1 MSEGSEK
8 TEQATEQQIQKFR
21 REGKVAT
28 SKELLAAIGLAASA
42 FAMFQ
47 ALPYIGAGLLHV
59 ARDSFARGATR
70 EFVAADVMTLGL
82 RTMTSMGPGIL
93 LALTPGIVAGIGVG
107 LVLTGFNLSS
117 EAITP
122 DLSRM
127 DPLGAAK
134 SMFFSSTPW
143 VSLAKA
149 AAVATLLIWAV
160 YSSLVD
166 HMASLPVA
174 GSWQVGAQLGFIEV
188 LTRAVL
194 TRALPVALAVGAAD
208 FAWQRYQLSEQMMM
222 TRQDVRQENKDSEG
236 DPQIRAR
243 RRQRARQLA
252 TGRQLANVV
261 KADVIVANPTHF
273 AVALRY
279 RKEENAS
286 PMVLARGLDN
296 IALKIRAEAGRH
308 DIPVIENRT
317 LARALYARSK
327 VGAPIPSEFF
337 GPVAQVLAL
346 VYRRRHK
353 R

>member
-1 MSEGSEK
+1 MSEGAEK
-8 TEQATEQQIQKFR
+8 TEQATEQQVQKYR

-28 SKELLAAIGLAASA
+28 SKELLAAIGLATSA

-47 ALPYIGAGLLHV
+47 ALPFLGSGLLHV

-70 EFVAADVMTLGL
+70 EFVAADVMALGL
-82 RTMTSMGPGIL
+82 RTMTAM
-93 LALTPGIVAGIGVG
+93 TPGIMLALLPGVIAALGVG

-127 DPLGAAK
+127 DPFAAAK
-134 SMFFSSTPW
+134 NMFFSSAPW
-143 VSLAKA
+143 INLAKA
-149 AAVATLLIWAV
+149 SAIATLLIWAV

-166 HMASLPVA
+166 HMASLPVVGA
-174 GSWQVGAQLGFIEV
+174 WPVGAQLGFIGE
-188 LTRAVL
+188 LTKAVL
-194 TRALPVALAVGAAD
+194 TRALPVALAIGAAD
-208 FAWQRYQLSEQMMM
+208 FAWQRYHLSEQMMM
-222 TRQDVRQENKDSEG
+222 TRQDVRQENKDTEG
-236 DPQIRAR
+236 DPLIRAR

-252 TGRQLANVV
+252 TGRQLADVV

-279 RKEENAS
+279 RKDENAS

-317 LARALYARSK
+317 LARSLYARSK
-327 VGAPIPSEFF
+327 VGAPIPTEFF

-353 R
+353 K

>member
-1 MSEGSEK
+1 MSEGAEK

-47 ALPYIGAGLLHV
+47 AVPYIGAGLLHL

-70 EFVAADVMTLGL
+70 EFVAADVMTLLL
-82 RTMTSMGPGIL
+82 RTMTSLGPGIL
-93 LALTPGIVAGIGVG
+93 LALTPGIVAAIGVG

-122 DLSRM
+122 DLSRL

-134 SMFFSSTPW
+134 SMFFSSSPW

-160 YSSLVD
+160 YSSLID

-174 GSWQVGAQLGFIEV
+174 GSWPVGAQLGFIEV
-188 LTRAVL
+188 LTKAVL

-208 FAWQRYQLSEQMMM
+208 FAWQRYHLSEQMMM
-222 TRQDVRQENKDSEG
+222 TRQDVRQENKDTEG

-252 TGRQLANVV
+252 MGRQLANVV

-286 PMVLARGLDN
+286 PVVLARGLDN